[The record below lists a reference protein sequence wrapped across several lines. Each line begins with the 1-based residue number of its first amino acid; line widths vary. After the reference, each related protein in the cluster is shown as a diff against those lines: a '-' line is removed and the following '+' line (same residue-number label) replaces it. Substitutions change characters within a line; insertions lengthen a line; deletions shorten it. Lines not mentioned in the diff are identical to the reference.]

1 MEKGILERIEAKL
14 DALSEAF
21 AKAGV
26 TASTVAEAAA
36 PLVQAAPLPP
46 AAQADPKESAPP
58 APASAPIVE
67 EAATTTPV
75 VDTNV
80 ELDTDGVPWDERIH
94 SSNQKRTKGGKG
106 VWQKRKGL
114 PAGKHEE
121 ITAELKAKYAGNS
134 ATPVSGSVG
143 ESAPAAT
150 TQASAPETSNSAG
163 APPPP
168 AGKSTPPPPAAAT
181 SAGAPP
187 PPAGKGAETATAAE
201 VPSRRKAIDAI
212 NDLTKK
218 YSVNYDAITQYFI
231 DNYNV
236 SGFDQIPPEKF
247 EFVAEDVTAWAATMV
262 DIGTKVADIKKV
274 YVNDVSVIE
283 PYIAQCWANATLDGA
298 PCLNHTDV
306 PFDQLEKVTKP
317 LADLHAQCTAVEG

>member
-26 TASTVAEAAA
+26 TASKVAEEVA
-36 PLVQAAPLPP
+36 PLVKPAPLPV
-46 AAQADPKESAPP
+46 AEETTPP
-58 APASAPIVE
+58 APAPIAE
-67 EAATTTPV
+67 ETATTTPV

-94 SSNQKRTKGGKG
+94 SGNQKRTKGGKG

-114 PAGKHEE
+114 PAGKYEE

-134 ATPVSGSVG
+134 VAPASGSVG
-143 ESAPAAT
+143 ETAPEAT
-150 TQASAPETSNSAG
+150 TQVSAPKTSDST
-163 APPPP
+163 PPPP
-168 AGKSTPPPPAAAT
+168 AGKSTPPPPAAAG

-187 PPAGKGAETATAAE
+187 PPAAKGAETATAAE
-201 VPSRRKAIDAI
+201 VPSRKKAIDAI
-212 NDLTKK
+212 NELTKK
-218 YSVNYDAITQYFI
+218 YAVNYDAITQYFI

-236 SGFDQIPPEKF
+236 AGFDQIPPDKF
-247 EFVAEDVTAWAATMV
+247 EFIAEDVNAWAATMV

-283 PYIAQCWANATLDGA
+283 PYIAQCWANAQLDGA

-306 PFDQLEKVTKP
+306 PFDQLSKVTTP
-317 LADLHAQCTAVEG
+317 LDSLHAQCTSVEG